1 MPERRVLV
9 VEHQQSCPPALVG
22 RWLEDAGATLDVV
35 RPYLGESVP
44 SALTHDGL
52 LVLGGSMGAEQDD
65 RAPWLP
71 AVRALIRD
79 HAEAG
84 RPVLGICLGHQLAAV
99 ALGGEVTRNPLG
111 QTVGAR
117 AVTRVLADDPLGAA
131 LPEDCH
137 VPQWNDDTVVALP
150 PGASVVAVN
159 DRADVLLA
167 RLAGSVWGIQGHP
180 EATNEVVEVWARTDL
195 AEGGLTGASE
205 DELPAVLEEIARR
218 QPETDAAWQPV
229 VAAWAGLL
237 GPR

>member
-1 MPERRVLV
+1 MERR
-9 VEHQQSCPPALVG
+9 
-22 RWLEDAGATLDVV
+22 
-35 RPYLGESVP
+35 
-44 SALTHDGL
+44 
-52 LVLGGSMGAEQDD
+52 
-65 RAPWLP
+65 
-71 AVRALIRD
+71 
-79 HAEAG
+79 
-84 RPVLGICLGHQLAAV
+84 
-99 ALGGEVTRNPLG
+99 
-111 QTVGAR
+111 
-117 AVTRVLADDPLGAA
+117 
-131 LPEDCH
+131 
-137 VPQWNDDTVVALP
+137 TVVALP